1 MHHSLQKQVALGN
14 EQAFKAMFDQYQP
27 RLYLYIL
34 RIIKSK
40 EAAEEIVLDV
50 FLKLWLGR
58 DMLAE
63 VENLDGFLFRI
74 AYNKSIDFFRA
85 AAKDKQLTE
94 LLWEKI
100 QLPSGSSADT
110 SLLMREYESKLREAI
125 DLLPPQRKKIFNLS
139 REEGRSHAE
148 IAAELGISKNTVANT
163 IVEARQFIKSYLSKN
178 LDLVVLVTAVSCLLK
193 EH

>member
-85 AAKDKQLTE
+85 AAKDKQLTV

>member
-85 AAKDKQLTE
+85 AAKDKQLTK